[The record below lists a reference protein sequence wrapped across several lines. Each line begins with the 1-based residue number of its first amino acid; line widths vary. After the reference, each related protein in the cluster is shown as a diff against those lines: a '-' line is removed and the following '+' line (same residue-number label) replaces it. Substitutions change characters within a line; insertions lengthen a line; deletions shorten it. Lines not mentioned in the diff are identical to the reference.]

1 MCQIHLNFFS
11 DKQKNMETTYH
22 IQNMQYMAILDKVE
36 FDVPGGNV
44 WSNIDKK
51 TKSIRYIEF
60 FL

>member
-1 MCQIHLNFFS
+1 MYQTHLKFFS
-11 DKQKNMETTYH
+11 EIITPSTRIWKLHNH

-51 TKSIRYIEF
+51 CNNQ
-60 FL
+60 